1 MSTVAT
7 SSRLLTAKEVGAILG
22 VSAKHVG
29 LLVREGK
36 LASVRLGG
44 SGWHRFRRE
53 DVEAFIRGESP

>member
-1 MSTVAT
+1 MTVA
-7 SSRLLTAKEVGAILG
+7 SSPPQLLTAKQVGAVLG

-36 LASVRLGG
+36 LRSVRLGG
-44 SGWHRFRRE
+44 SGWHRFRRS